1 MMARMLRTTAGISVF
16 ALLTAA
22 VLFAQT
28 ATPPGQDPV
37 VAEIRALRADLNDRL
52 EATMRMQL
60 LVARLQLQEQRT
72 STVVGQLRDVEA
84 RLRENEA
91 ARQQAA
97 AALKMFGMDNATD
110 ADKKDNPFF
119 ALLGGATEK
128 FDAAEAELKGQ
139 QIELTRQL
147 ADEQA
152 RWTAFNA
159 QLDAIEKMFPVPRK
173 WPETKNR
180 RAVRYS

>member
-1 MMARMLRTTAGISVF
+1 MGTRVLRATAGIVAF

-22 VLFAQT
+22 ALLAQT
-28 ATPPGQDPV
+28 AAPAGQDPV
-37 VAEIRALRADLNDRL
+37 VAEIRALRADLNQRL

-97 AALKMFGMDNATD
+97 AAFKMFGMDTATD
-110 ADKKDNPFF
+110 AEKKESPFF

-128 FDAAEAELKGQ
+128 FDATEAELKDQ
-139 QIELTRQL
+139 QIQLTRQL

-152 RWTAFNA
+152 RWRTFNA
-159 QLDAIEKMFPVPRK
+159 QLDAIEKMFPIPRK
-173 WPETKNR
+173 
-180 RAVRYS
+180 